1 MEENKI
7 QTAEE
12 FIKDRYDWSSEDLER
27 WVDNMS
33 SLPMAMYDNVI
44 DLMLEF
50 AKLHVERALK
60 QAGLN
65 SMLKVSSTEEFR
77 EIEEGE
83 DLVEYYECGSDI
95 VTVSVNS
102 ILSAYPESNI
112 K

>member
-50 AKLHVERALK
+50 AKLHVKAALK
-60 QAGLN
+60 AAAEN
-65 SMLKVSSTEEFR
+65 SDAYNKPKFERDVNPAV
-77 EIEEGE
+77 
-83 DLVEYYECGSDI
+83 DLE
-95 VTVSVNS
+95 S
-102 ILSAYPESNI
+102 ILNAYPESNI